1 MSDFRLGLNWPN
13 TQQTAISRRRR
24 RRRIE
29 KNKKK
34 RKENDKW
41 NLKNPEIV

>member
-24 RRRIE
+24 RRRE